1 MVHGGWTMSD
11 EREPLSGPDNAWL
24 QMGQATNLTNITGML
39 VFEERVTYEELVERL
54 DERLLR
60 FDRFRQRV
68 HGGHRRFRRP
78 EWAFSPGLDIETHV
92 THVALPEPQDKAA
105 LERFVG
111 GLMSRPLDEDRPLW
125 EAFLVEGVG
134 DGNAAIF
141 RINHSVADGFA
152 LLSVMLGLVD
162 DPSAVEFPFDGIE
175 AVVEADE
182 AADGN
187 GPGAPRS
194 GTGADADT
202 EGGDGGAAG
211 LLARARSRVSAA
223 GTAARAVGVA
233 VDLLTRPDEPE
244 TSLRGELRTAK
255 RAAWTDAIDIDLVK
269 ALGEEHDATVNDVML
284 AATAGA
290 FRRLLVERGED
301 VEDLELR
308 SSVPVNL
315 KPMTERTESL
325 GNYFGL
331 IFLPIPVHTADF
343 GERID
348 IVHERMDRERAM
360 IEGVLV
366 YLLFEFVGRAPGVVQ
381 DWVLDQFEDAATGVV
396 TNVPGPMNT
405 LEFAGSEVSDVLV
418 WAPEANDQGLSL
430 SIFSYDGSIRVGVAA
445 DAGLLDEPSRLAD
458 ALEEELAERAADLE

>member
-1 MVHGGWTMSD
+1 MSGD
-11 EREPLSGPDNAWL
+11 RERLSGPDNAWL
-24 QMGQATNLTNITGML
+24 QMGRIENLTNITGML
-39 VFEERVTYEELVERL
+39 VFEERVAYEELVERL

-78 EWAFSPGLDIETHV
+78 EWEFSPGLDTETHV

-125 EAFLVEGVG
+125 EAYLVEGVG
-134 DGNAAIF
+134 DGNAVVF

-182 AADGN
+182 GTDGGDGAG
-187 GPGAPRS
+187 GPGAATD
-194 GTGADADT
+194 TGAVGAD
-202 EGGDGGAAG
+202 GDGDG
-211 LLARARSRVSAA
+211 LLDRARSAVGAA
-223 GTAARAVGVA
+223 GTAARAVTVA
-233 VDLLTRPDEPE
+233 YDLLTRPDEPE
-244 TSLRGELRTAK
+244 TSLRGDLQTAK
-255 RAAWTDAIDIDLVK
+255 RAAWTDAIDLATVK
-269 ALGEEHDATVNDVML
+269 ALGREHDATVNDVML

-290 FRRLLVERGED
+290 FRRLLVERGEE
-301 VEDLELR
+301 VADLELR

-315 KPMTERTESL
+315 KPMNERSESL

-366 YLLFEFVGRAPGVVQ
+366 YLLFQFVGRAPGFVQ
-381 DWVLDQFEDAATGVV
+381 DWVLEQFEDAATGVV
-396 TNVPGPMNT
+396 TNVPGPVNA

-430 SIFSYDGSIRVGVAA
+430 SIFSYAGSIRVGVAA
-445 DAGLLDEPSRLAD
+445 DAGLIDEPSKLAD
-458 ALEEELAERAADLE
+458 ALERELEERAAALE

>member
-1 MVHGGWTMSD
+1 MSGGR
-11 EREPLSGPDNAWL
+11 ERLSGPDNAWL
-24 QMGQATNLTNITGML
+24 QMGRIENLTNITGML
-39 VFEERVTYEELVERL
+39 VFEERVEYGELVERL

-68 HGGHRRFRRP
+68 HGGHRQFRRP
-78 EWAFSPGLDIETHV
+78 EWEFSPGMDIETHV

-134 DGNAAIF
+134 DGNAVIF
-141 RINHSVADGFA
+141 RINHSLADGFA

-162 DPSAVEFPFDGIE
+162 DPGAVEFPFDGIE

-182 AADGN
+182 GDAGGGGPDDG
-187 GPGAPRS
+187 
-194 GTGADADT
+194 D
-202 EGGDGGAAG
+202 EGGDSSG
-211 LLARARSRVSAA
+211 LLDRARSAVGAA
-223 GTAARAVGVA
+223 GTAVRAVAVA
-233 VDLLTRPDEPE
+233 LDLLTRPDEPE
-244 TSLRGELRTAK
+244 TSIRGELGTAK
-255 RAAWTDAIDIDLVK
+255 RAAWTDAIDLDTVK
-269 ALGEEHDATVNDVML
+269 ALGREHDATVNDVML

-301 VEDLELR
+301 VTDLELR

-315 KPMTERTESL
+315 KPMSERSESL

-348 IVHERMDRERAM
+348 IVHERMDRERAG

-366 YLLFEFVGRAPGVVQ
+366 YLLFQFVGHAPGFVQ
-381 DWVLDQFEDAATGVV
+381 DWVLEQFEDSATGVV
-396 TNVPGPMNT
+396 TNVPGPVES

-430 SIFSYDGSIRVGVAA
+430 SIFSYAGHIRVGVAA
-445 DAGLLDEPSRLAD
+445 DAGLIDEPAKLAD
-458 ALEEELAERAADLE
+458 ALERELEERAAALE

>member
-1 MVHGGWTMSD
+1 MTD
-11 EREPLSGPDNAWL
+11 DREPLSGPDNAWL
-24 QMGQATNLTNITGML
+24 QMGRIENLTNITGML
-39 VFEERVTYEELVERL
+39 VFEERVEYETLVERL

-78 EWAFSPGLDIETHV
+78 EWEFSPRLDIETHV
-92 THVALPEPQDKAA
+92 THVALPEPGDKTA

-134 DGNAAIF
+134 DGNAVVF
-141 RINHSVADGFA
+141 RINHSIADGFA

-162 DPSAVEFPFDGIE
+162 DPSAVEFPFEGIE
-175 AVVEADE
+175 TVVE
-182 AADGN
+182 AADGDDA
-187 GPGAPRS
+187 GATRAA
-194 GTGADADT
+194 ADAPGGTDESGDT
-202 EGGDGGAAG
+202 PG
-211 LLARARSRVSAA
+211 LLTRARSTVSAV
-223 GTAARAVGVA
+223 GTAARAVAVA
-233 VDLLTRPDEPE
+233 YDLLTRPDEPE
-244 TSLRGELRTAK
+244 TSLRGELGTAK
-255 RAAWTDAIDIDLVK
+255 RAAWTDAIDLDLVR
-269 ALGEEHDATVNDVML
+269 ALGEEHDATINDVML

-301 VEDLELR
+301 ISDLELR

-366 YLLFEFVGRAPGVVQ
+366 YLLFQTVGRAPAFVR
-381 DWVLDQFEDAATGVV
+381 DRVLAEFEDAATGVV
-396 TNVPGPMNT
+396 TNVPGPVNT

-430 SIFSYDGSIRVGVAA
+430 SIFSYAGSIRVGVAA
-445 DAGLLDEPSRLAD
+445 DAGLLEEPSRLAD
-458 ALEEELAERAADLE
+458 ALEREIEERAAALD